1 MEQEVILGCLNHIK
15 TFKPI
20 LQIEIIKSNT
30 RDIINILENLEYE
43 IFQSGINILAI
54 YKADPVINHLFK
66 FFKPINLKIKGL
78 WLRLFKHSIY
88 PLNTI

>member
-30 RDIINILENLEYE
+30 QDIINILENLEYE

-54 YKADPVINHLFK
+54 YKADPVIIL
-66 FFKPINLKIKGL
+66 KPINLKIKGL
-78 WLRLFKHSIY
+78 WLRFFKHSIY